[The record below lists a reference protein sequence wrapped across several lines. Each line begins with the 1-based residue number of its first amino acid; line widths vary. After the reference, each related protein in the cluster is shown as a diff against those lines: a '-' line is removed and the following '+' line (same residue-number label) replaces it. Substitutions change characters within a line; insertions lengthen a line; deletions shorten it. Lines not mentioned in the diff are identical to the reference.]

1 MPTLAQQAA
10 SRANGVRT
18 HGANTNEGRHRC
30 SMNATTLNLLTAA
43 TFLKKESR
51 ESYQELVRQHTQRI
65 APRDAAEQAAVEEI
79 CSAAWRLRRLRSIER
94 KTTLLE
100 LAAQSSPDDL
110 ECLHYAL
117 RALAG
122 KDPLFHSFLQRRETH
137 FQDIIR
143 RSLARIQELRQ
154 TGEEKKFDQTT
165 PVEHSSGE
173 ASAGPAGE
181 THCAPEP

>member
-18 HGANTNEGRHRC
+18 HGANTNQGKHRC

-51 ESYQELVRQHTQRI
+51 KSFQELVRQHTLRI
-65 APRDAAEQAAVEEI
+65 GPRDAVEQAAVEEI

-94 KTTLLE
+94 KTILLE
-100 LAAQSSPDDL
+100 LAARSSPDEL

-122 KDPLFHSFLQRRETH
+122 KDPLFQDFLQRRETDL
-137 FQDIIR
+137 QDVIR
-143 RSLARIQELRQ
+143 RSLARIQALRQ
-154 TGEEKKFDQTT
+154 TGEKKFDQTT
-165 PVEHSSGE
+165 PVGHTSGD
-173 ASAGPAGE
+173 ASAVPPGE
-181 THCAPEP
+181 THCAPEL

>member
-18 HGANTNEGRHRC
+18 HGANTNQGKHRC

-51 ESYQELVRQHTQRI
+51 KSFQELVRQHTLRI
-65 APRDAAEQAAVEEI
+65 APRDAVEQAAVEEI
-79 CSAAWRLRRLRSIER
+79 CSAAWRLHRLRSIER
-94 KTTLLE
+94 KTILLE
-100 LAAQSSPDDL
+100 LAAKSSPDEL

-122 KDPLFHSFLQRRETH
+122 KDPLFQDFLQRRETH

-143 RSLARIQELRQ
+143 GSLARIRELRQ
-154 TGEEKKFDQTT
+154 TGKKGFDQTT
-165 PVEHSSGE
+165 PLGHASGD
-173 ASAGPAGE
+173 ASAVPPGE
-181 THCAPEP
+181 THCAPEL